1 MRTAL
6 VRGSL
11 IALGVAFG
19 YMATFLFAP
28 RPDAPKTNKPEAPSA
43 TPVAQTGALGTR
55 LSFVESQLTAMRAR
69 LESLGAA
76 PAPAPAPDAHAAVVP
91 EATPV
96 TPAEE
101 LAQQKAA
108 WHEHMIEV
116 EAGYASE
123 ARDPRW
129 AREAQTVITQALD
142 GLPALSKG
150 LRSMDCRSETCRV
163 EVVNDHQPE
172 FDKQLPL
179 LPLGLR
185 GLPSAEFDQVT
196 EPDGKMRTVVY
207 LTRQTDAP
215 AAGG

>member
-19 YMATFLFAP
+19 YMATLLFAP
-28 RPDAPKTNKPEAPSA
+28 RPDAAKTNKPEAPIT
-43 TPVAQTGALGTR
+43 TPVAQTGAVGTR
-55 LSFVESQLTAMRAR
+55 LSFVESQLAALRAR
-69 LESLGAA
+69 MESTGAA
-76 PAPAPAPDAHAAVVP
+76 PAPAAAPEAHAA
-91 EATPV
+91 ESIPV

-129 AREAQTVITQALD
+129 AREAQSVITQALD

-185 GLPSAEFDQVT
+185 GLPSAQFDQVA